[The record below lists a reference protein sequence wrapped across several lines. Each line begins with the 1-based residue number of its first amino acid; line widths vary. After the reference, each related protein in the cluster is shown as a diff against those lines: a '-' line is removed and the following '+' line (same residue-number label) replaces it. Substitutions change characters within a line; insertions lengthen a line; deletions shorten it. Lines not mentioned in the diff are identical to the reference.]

1 MSSSHLPSGERPSSA
16 EDAYAL
22 LLRLR
27 EQGSAP
33 DFETWVRQF
42 PEFEP
47 ELRALEESWAD
58 IGTRLERVLGSS
70 VRVAVEPLV
79 PSLAP
84 GLAVGE
90 FTLVRRIGV
99 GGMGVVW
106 LARQR
111 ALDRDVA
118 LKFVRPDRETALS
131 AELFA
136 REARAAGRARD
147 ARIATVYAV
156 GESAG
161 HRWLAQEYV
170 PDSRS
175 LAHWLR
181 ELRDGGVPG
190 GHERR
195 AAEFIA
201 DVAEALHAAHE
212 LGVVHR
218 DVKPQN
224 VLIAPD
230 GRPKLT
236 DFGLAR
242 LLDESAL
249 SETLTI
255 RGTVEYM
262 SPEQVTGATHK
273 IDRRSDVFSLGVV
286 LYELLTLERPFTGLT
301 TLEVIAAISVREPRR
316 PGLLRPGL
324 ARELDVIAL
333 KALQKEPH
341 ERYASA
347 LELARDLRRFL
358 AHEPI
363 AARPPGLWRRF
374 VQWTRRR
381 PAQAVLAGAAA
392 FVSLLLLAGIPY
404 LLYVRGFAVEDWKR
418 VRIEQMHLDI
428 DDARLDQAQQQ
439 LASFLELDDD
449 DPEAHL
455 VMAMGYARFLRF
467 AEAEKEFAEANRLG
481 YDPSLN
487 AEPTARE
494 LYLRGLWLFVQF
506 DRSLHAEA
514 AEMLSRAIDLDPELD
529 AVWFTLYQLRRS
541 DGDKVGAREALKQFI
556 GKLQDRNDFK
566 SVAVALL
573 AELDD
578 DHDGAIAILLD
589 LRAGINEKRASELR
603 VHRLLGFNC
612 LEAYLQDPDSRPEL
626 LREAEQSLRRAVA
639 DQDEDGNSWAAL
651 GMVFKHYADLE
662 QDPVERA
669 RLREFAREHA
679 LRGTERGLG
688 LEQGT
693 EVLAM
698 LAFDAI
704 AGEFHAARVPESEL
718 DVVEQHLDQVRELV
732 PDSRLIPILE
742 SGIAYYRGAFA
753 LDRGDKEGATAYF
766 EDSVRASDRQLYA
779 RVSLGQRLVN
789 DRGDDETAQ
798 RLFAEALALWD
809 SGQRGVPGEDP
820 RRERKWLL
828 AAAVWLFGAADRNG
842 DLATARSARDRALRE
857 LEADDNGVEP
867 PEILT
872 LAEYLAVAH
881 HRELADCERAEALI
895 ADRDIERHF
904 ADSVRAVEI
913 LAKIRAACG
922 R

>member
-1 MSSSHLPSGERPSSA
+1 LSSSQLPSGERPSSA

-70 VRVAVEPLV
+70 VRVSVEPLV

-181 ELRDGGVPG
+181 ELRDGGALPG
-190 GHERR
+190 HDRR

-316 PGLLRPGL
+316 PGLVRPGL

-333 KALQKEPH
+333 KALQKEPQ

-363 AARPPGLWRRF
+363 AARPPGPWRRF

-392 FVSLLLLAGIPY
+392 FVLLLLLAGIPY
-404 LLYVRGFAVEDWKR
+404 LLYVREVAVDDWKR

-428 DDARLDQAQQQ
+428 DDARLEQAQQQ

-467 AEAEKEFAEANRLG
+467 AEAEIELAQAERMGFDPRLG
-481 YDPSLN
+481 PDPG
-487 AEPTARE
+487 AKD
-494 LYLRGLWLFVQF
+494 LYLRGLWLIAQR
-506 DRSLHAEA
+506 DAGLHAEA
-514 AEMLSRAIDLDPELD
+514 AELLTRAGELDPGLD
-529 AVWFTLYQLRRS
+529 PVWFPLYQVRKS
-541 DGDKVGAREALKQFI
+541 SGDIPGARQALENFI
-556 GKLQDRNDFK
+556 GSLQGRDDFLG
-566 SVAVALL
+566 VAKALL
-573 AELDD
+573 AELDGN
-578 DHDGAIAILLD
+578 HDEAISSLLELRSKVDETRARD
-589 LRAGINEKRASELR
+589 LRL
-603 VHRLLGFNC
+603 HRHLGRIFLL
-612 LEAYLQDPDSRPEL
+612 EYLSDLGARPEL
-626 LREAEQSLRRAVA
+626 LSEAEAALKLAVA
-639 DQDEDGNSWAAL
+639 DYDDDGSAWAAL
-651 GMVFKHYADLE
+651 GMVYKQRADLE
-662 QDPVERA
+662 QDPVERE
-669 RLREFAREHA
+669 RLRGIAREHA
-679 LRGTERGLG
+679 LRGTERDLG

-704 AGEFHAARVPESEL
+704 AGDFHAARVPESEL
-718 DVVEQHLDQVRELV
+718 DVVEQHLERVRELV

-742 SGIAYYRGAFA
+742 SGVAYYRGAFA
-753 LDRGDKEGATAYF
+753 LARGDKVAATAYF
-766 EDSVRASDRQLYA
+766 EDSVRASERQLYA
-779 RVSLGQRLVN
+779 RVKLGQRLV
-789 DRGDDETAQ
+789 GDQEDHAGAQ

-820 RRERKWLL
+820 GRERKWLL
-828 AAAVWLFGAADRNG
+828 AAAVWLFGAADRSG

-857 LEADDNGVEP
+857 LDTNDDGMESA
-867 PEILT
+867 EMLT
-872 LAEYLAVAH
+872 LAEYLALARHPELKDCALALTLIEDRGLEQQWMTDQEGARVL
-881 HRELADCERAEALI
+881 REIQAE
-895 ADRDIERHF
+895 
-904 ADSVRAVEI
+904 
-913 LAKIRAACG
+913 CG
-922 R
+922 D

>member
-33 DFETWVRQF
+33 DFETWVREF

-47 ELRALEESWAD
+47 ELRALEESWAH
-58 IGTRLERVLGSS
+58 IGSSLERVLGSS
-70 VRVAVEPLV
+70 VRVLAEPLV

-118 LKFVRPDRETALS
+118 LKFVRPDRETAQS

-175 LAHWLR
+175 LAHWLH
-181 ELRDGGVPG
+181 ELRDGGVPA
-190 GHERR
+190 GHDRR

-201 DVAEALHAAHE
+201 DVAEGLHAAHE

-262 SPEQVTGATHK
+262 SPEQVTGATHR

-301 TLEVIAAISVREPRR
+301 TLEIIAAISVREPRR
-316 PGLLRPGL
+316 PSLVRPDL
-324 ARELDVIAL
+324 ARDLEVIAL

-347 LELARDLRRFL
+347 LEFARDLRRFL

-363 AARPPGLWRRF
+363 AARPPGPWRRF

-381 PAQAVLAGAAA
+381 PTQAVLAGSGV
-392 FVSLLLLAGIPY
+392 FVSTLLLVGIPY
-404 LLYVRGFAVEDWKR
+404 LNYVRSLAKEDWKR
-418 VRIEQMHLDI
+418 VRIVQMHLDI
-428 DDARLDQAQQQ
+428 DDARLDKAQEQ
-439 LASFLELDDD
+439 LAGFLQVDDE

-467 AEAEKEFAEANRLG
+467 AEAEIEISRAERLG
-481 YDPSLN
+481 YDPTLG

-494 LYLRGLWLFVQF
+494 LYLRGLWLFAQF
-506 DRSLHAEA
+506 ERSLHAEA
-514 AEMLSRAIDLDPELD
+514 EDSFSRAIALDRELD
-529 AVWFTLYQLRRS
+529 AVWFPLFQVRASR
-541 DGDKVGAREALKQFI
+541 GDTAGARKALVQFI
-556 GKLQDRNDFK
+556 GTLQGRDDFK
-566 SVAVALL
+566 GVAEALL
-573 AELDD
+573 AELDENH
-578 DHDGAIAILLD
+578 DHAIDTLLD
-589 LRAGINEKRASELR
+589 LRDRIDETRAYELR
-603 VHRLLGFNC
+603 LHRHLGRNYLL
-612 LEAYLQDPDSRPEL
+612 AYLQDLGSRPEL
-626 LREAEQSLRRAVA
+626 LRGAEASLRLAVGDLDA
-639 DQDEDGNSWAAL
+639 DGNAWAAL
-651 GMVFKHYADLE
+651 GMVFKQYADLE
-662 QDPVERA
+662 QDPVERE
-669 RLREFAREHA
+669 RLRETAREYA
-679 LRGTERGLG
+679 QRGTERGLG

-698 LAFDAI
+698 LAFDSI
-704 AGEFHAARVPESEL
+704 AGDFHTARVDESEV
-718 DVVEQHLDQVRELV
+718 DVVEEHLERLRELV

-753 LDRGDKEGATAYF
+753 LERGDKEAATAYF

-779 RVSLGQRLVN
+779 RVTLGQRLVE
-789 DRGDDETAQ
+789 DHKDDAAAQ
-798 RLFAEALALWD
+798 PLFAEALALWD

-820 RRERKWLL
+820 SRERKWLL

-857 LEADDNGVEP
+857 LESDDNGMEP
-867 PEILT
+867 AEMLT
-872 LAEYLAVAH
+872 LAEYLANSPH
-881 HRELADCERAEALI
+881 PEFRDCERSKSLI
-895 ADRDIERHF
+895 EERELQTIYGDDFEGKKVLASIRD
-904 ADSVRAVEI
+904 
-913 LAKIRAACG
+913 ACG
-922 R
+922 D